1 MRNKRIINET
11 KETVMKL
18 NTEELGFDPTDIEE
32 LGVGAKT
39 TAHNDMG
46 QRATKVDAL
55 DDLYTNDFWRD
66 TPEWEGGDALAEV
79 AEWEGDNFAF

>member
-1 MRNKRIINET
+1 MRNKRIINNT

-18 NTEELGFDPTDIEE
+18 NTEELGFDPTNIEE

-39 TAHNDMG
+39 
-46 QRATKVDAL
+46 TKVDAL
-55 DDLYTNDFWRD
+55 DDLYTNEFWRD

>member
-1 MRNKRIINET
+1 MRNKRIINNR

-18 NTEELGFDPTDIEE
+18 NTKELGFDPTDIEE

-66 TPEWEGGDALAEV
+66 TPEWDGGDALAEV